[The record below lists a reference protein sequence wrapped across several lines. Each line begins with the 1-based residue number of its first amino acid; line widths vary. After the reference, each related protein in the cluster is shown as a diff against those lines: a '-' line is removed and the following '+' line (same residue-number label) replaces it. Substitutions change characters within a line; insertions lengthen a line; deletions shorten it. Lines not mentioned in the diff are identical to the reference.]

1 MELSIYR
8 YAKELTTS
16 TERFSRSRPYAEN
29 PMQKTRLLVERR
41 LAGGC

>member
-1 MELSIYR
+1 MQLSIYR
-8 YAKELTTS
+8 YAVELIAFA
-16 TERFSRSRPYAEN
+16 ERFSRSRPYAEN